1 MRITLDHPHRDR
13 QALSLLHHTTA
24 IQHEAMFSP
33 DSNKRIDEK
42 SLFSYTKPELSINLK
57 MIKYW
62 FVLDQTHYEAPVY
75 VDETY
80 REACGTLLLGHII
93 PGIKSLD
100 QVINRDELP
109 GFPRTF
115 RVQRSTQSNV
125 SWSRST
131 QLDGSAGASAGAPAL
146 AGVGISIQAGVKVGS
161 TTGGS
166 DSWEFDQLE
175 TQAIAPTTNYI
186 QDCIR
191 APQVAAYVK
200 QRKILG
206 SWKLYMITG
215 IKIGKG
221 AKLEHR
227 DCQGKSGGSNPGID
241 IADAFNVGIEGQYS
255 RLTETSV
262 TAQYDDAF
270 IWAVRLLEIS
280 GSWFHSSIG
289 LKAVTTGTTLGLDK
303 TQATA
308 EATALAAG
316 LDNYCVISSDHP
328 GDDEEILLLAVD

>member
-1 MRITLDHPHRDR
+1 MQHLR
-13 QALSLLHHTTA
+13 SLA
-24 IQHEAMFSP
+24 IQKEMPVAWRNAVNLTCDSILQGAFTSVTNSTCPSEKCINHLVEACLT
-33 DSNKRIDEK
+33 R
-42 SLFSYTKPELSINLK
+42 YLSINLK

-146 AGVGISIQAGVKVGS
+146 AG
-161 TTGGS
+161 
-166 DSWEFDQLE
+166 FDQLE

-200 QRKILG
+200 QRKTLG

-289 LKAVTTGTTLGLDK
+289 LEAVTTGTTLGLDK

>member
-1 MRITLDHPHRDR
+1 MT
-13 QALSLLHHTTA
+13 
-24 IQHEAMFSP
+24 
-33 DSNKRIDEK
+33 
-42 SLFSYTKPELSINLK
+42 
-57 MIKYW
+57 KYW
-62 FVLDQTHYEAPVY
+62 FVLDQTHYEPPIY
-75 VDETY
+75 MDETY

-109 GFPRTF
+109 GFSRTF

-125 SWSRST
+125 TWSRDA
-131 QLDGSAGASAGAPAL
+131 QLESSAGASAGAPAL
-146 AGVGISIQAGVKVGS
+146 AGVGIGAQAEVKIGS
-161 TTGGS
+161 TVGGT

-175 TQAIAPTTNYI
+175 TQAIAPPTSWI

-200 QRKILG
+200 QHKVLG
-206 SWKLYMITG
+206 NWKLYMITG

-221 AKLEHR
+221 AKLEHK
-227 DCQGKSGGSNPGID
+227 DFQGKSGVSKPSLD
-241 IADAFNVGIEGQYS
+241 VVDAFKVEIGAEYS
-255 RLTETSV
+255 QSSETSV

-280 GSWFHSSIG
+280 DSWFNSSLS
-289 LKAVTTGTTLGLDK
+289 LKTVTKGTILGLDK

-308 EATALAAG
+308 NATVRAFLSKNG
-316 LDNYCVISSDHP
+316 LENYYIIRPETPED
-328 GDDEEILLLAVD
+328 DDEMLLLVVD